1 MDNNNTTT
9 KKILVLLNDTDP
21 LLSMV
26 TKKTLIKKMGW
37 ECIVAVSYD
46 EAVEAFK
53 INGPDMVITEILIL
67 DHKNRNG
74 ITLVEELRQIENP
87 KPKKTPIIIF
97 SDLDDEESFEKA
109 LKSGATSCL
118 SKNNISLDEFIN
130 DIQQYLVD

>member
-1 MDNNNTTT
+1 
-9 KKILVLLNDTDP
+9 
-21 LLSMV
+21 MV

-46 EAVEAFK
+46 EAVEVFK
-53 INGPDMVITEILIL
+53 KNNPDMVITEILIL
-67 DHKNRNG
+67 DHMNRNG

-130 DIQQYLVD
+130 DIQQYLVG